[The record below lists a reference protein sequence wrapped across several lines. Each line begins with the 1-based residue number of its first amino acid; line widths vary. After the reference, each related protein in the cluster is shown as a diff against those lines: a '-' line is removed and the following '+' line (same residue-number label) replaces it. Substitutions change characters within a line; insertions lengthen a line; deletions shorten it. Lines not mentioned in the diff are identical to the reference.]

1 MTLRAFGQWKRLH
14 RAGATQLEATMP
26 TNQSKTATITKLL
39 RRPKG
44 ASIAQLQSAT
54 SWQAHSIRGAL
65 SRMGKQGHSVT
76 HSGRGKTSRYHL
88 SSDDRGT

>member
-1 MTLRAFGQWKRLH
+1 
-14 RAGATQLEATMP
+14 MP
-26 TNQSKTATITKLL
+26 TTQSKTAIIVKLV

-65 SRMGKQGHSVT
+65 SRMRKEGHEVT
-76 HSGRGKTSRYHL
+76 YCGRGKTGRYHISRYCK
-88 SSDDRGT
+88 GT

>member
-1 MTLRAFGQWKRLH
+1 
-14 RAGATQLEATMP
+14 MP
-26 TNQSKTATITKLL
+26 KPQSKTATITKLL
-39 RRPKG
+39 QRPKG

-65 SRMGKQGHSVT
+65 SRMRKQGQEITYSV
-76 HSGRGKTSRYHL
+76 RGKTGRYHL